1 MEERVQARFEGHV
14 AFLELTGRSG
24 TNPMDERFVRDL
36 DHVAAS
42 IADAVRERRSDV
54 VVMRALGRHFCV
66 GGDLSDLA
74 RAEDPPASMRH
85 MTGFAHRGIA
95 ALHALEVPVIA
106 AWQGAA
112 AGGGIGLVLAADI
125 VVASRS
131 ASMIAGYSAVGLS
144 PDAGVSWGLA
154 RRLGPVRALDLLL
167 SNRRLDSDAI
177 VALGLAAEVVDDDD
191 LDARVSELVDR
202 ILEVGGSVVRTTKHL
217 VRQAESV
224 ALETQLE
231 AEAKGIAAAS
241 AGDRFTAAVAA
252 YAGGAHA
259 D

>member
-1 MEERVQARFEGHV
+1 MDERVEARFDGRV
-14 AFLELTGRSG
+14 AFLELAGRNG

-36 DHVAAS
+36 DRAAAT
-42 IADAVRERRSDV
+42 ITDAARNGRSDV
-54 VVMRALGRHFCV
+54 VVVRALGRHFCV

-85 MTGFAHRGIA
+85 MTGFAHRGVA
-95 ALHALEVPVIA
+95 ALRALEVPVIA

-112 AGGGIGLVLAADI
+112 AGGGIGLVLVADI
-125 VVASRS
+125 VVAGRS
-131 ASMIAGYSAVGLS
+131 ASMTAGYSAVGLS

-154 RRLGPVRALDLLL
+154 RRLGPERALELLL

-177 VALGLAAEVVDDDD
+177 VALGLAAEVVDDGD
-191 LDARVSELVDR
+191 LDARVSDLVER
-202 ILEVGGSVVRTTKHL
+202 ILKVGGGVVRTTKQL

-224 ALETQLE
+224 TLETQLE
-231 AEAKGIAAAS
+231 AEASGIAAAS

-252 YAGGAHA
+252 YAGEKNAY
-259 D
+259 